1 VSYNVVIRNGK
12 GNLVIG
18 RLPIGVYSYEAFY
31 KGNEN
36 YTSQSTSGSFRVD
49 EIIDVALISHN
60 ITMYYKGNQ
69 KLEVLLTDASNNP
82 LENQIIHV
90 KLNNEEYQL
99 TTDGEGKV
107 YLKLNLNVGN
117 YTASIR
123 YNGSERYCFKDL
135 NVSVEVKSTVSG
147 IDVTKQYGTSSQ
159 YFAVFLDC
167 EGKAIGNFKVTFRIG
182 DRSFTATTLPN
193 GISRL
198 NINLNPGRYVIEAIN
213 PKTGEIAYNSIF
225 IFNRLMNN
233 NDLTQ
238 NYGENKYFKVR
249 AYTADGKV
257 VGAGVKVTISIAGKN
272 YIVKTDTDGYAS
284 FKINLK
290 PETYA
295 ITASYGGVS
304 VKNKVVVKSIIKAKN
319 INVKKSSKKVK
330 IKVSLR
336 KVNGKYLKN
345 KVVTLKFNKKTFKV
359 KTNSKGVAAFTIKK
373 SVYKKLKAGK
383 KYTYKVTYGKDTIK
397 RTIKFKR

>member
-1 VSYNVVIRNGK
+1 MVVNERVSISVRLTSNDEGLNGTVSVKLNSREYNVVIRNGK

-123 YNGSERYCFKDL
+123 YNGSE
-135 NVSVEVKSTVSG
+135 G
-147 IDVTKQYGTSSQ
+147 I
-159 YFAVFLDC
+159 AL
-167 EGKAIGNFKVTFRIG
+167 RI
-182 DRSFTATTLPN
+182 
-193 GISRL
+193 
-198 NINLNPGRYVIEAIN
+198 
-213 PKTGEIAYNSIF
+213 
-225 IFNRLMNN
+225 
-233 NDLTQ
+233 
-238 NYGENKYFKVR
+238 
-249 AYTADGKV
+249 
-257 VGAGVKVTISIAGKN
+257 
-272 YIVKTDTDGYAS
+272 
-284 FKINLK
+284 
-290 PETYA
+290 
-295 ITASYGGVS
+295 
-304 VKNKVVVKSIIKAKN
+304 
-319 INVKKSSKKVK
+319 
-330 IKVSLR
+330 
-336 KVNGKYLKN
+336 
-345 KVVTLKFNKKTFKV
+345 
-359 KTNSKGVAAFTIKK
+359 
-373 SVYKKLKAGK
+373 
-383 KYTYKVTYGKDTIK
+383 
-397 RTIKFKR
+397 